1 MNISHSDVID
11 HARAASDSL
20 LTSELTPSQQ
30 QYVVDL
36 LNACQDLNTLYWEG
50 RMSKDI
56 QGDVSRV
63 AVWGGTDTAEVTIRI
78 QKSDVLDFHVMD
90 RITINVKEG

>member
-1 MNISHSDVID
+1 
-11 HARAASDSL
+11 
-20 LTSELTPSQQ
+20 
-30 QYVVDL
+30 
-36 LNACQDLNTLYWEG
+36 
-50 RMSKDI
+50 MSKDI

-90 RITINVKEG
+90 RITINVREG